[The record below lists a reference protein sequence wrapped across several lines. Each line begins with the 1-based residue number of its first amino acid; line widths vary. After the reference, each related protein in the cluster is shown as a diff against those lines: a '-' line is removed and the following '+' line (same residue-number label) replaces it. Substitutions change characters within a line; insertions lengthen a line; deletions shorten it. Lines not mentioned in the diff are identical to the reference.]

1 MIYKNLDESSA
12 KRVLRIRKWLDFMAA
27 LVFLFKGDRAA
38 YKAVMKPKEGT
49 ILTVARVVAEDAL
62 KQAKK
67 EIVEDMKRRQM
78 LINRNTDFAMLE
90 QFIQRVNE
98 NPNLK
103 ITFTTSDGTTVELKT
118 VTERKKTYTEVLGE
132 MS

>member
-1 MIYKNLDESSA
+1 MFNTEIKKE
-12 KRVLRIRKWLDFMAA
+12 M
-27 LVFLFKGDRAA
+27 
-38 YKAVMKPKEGT
+38 KA
-49 ILTVARVVAEDAL
+49 AL